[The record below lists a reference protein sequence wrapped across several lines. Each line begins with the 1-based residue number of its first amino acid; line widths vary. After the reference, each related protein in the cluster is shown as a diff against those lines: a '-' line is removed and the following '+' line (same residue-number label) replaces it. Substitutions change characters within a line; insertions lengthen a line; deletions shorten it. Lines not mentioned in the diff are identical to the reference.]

1 MDHTTSSK
9 RCRRRLCKR
18 KLVRSEGPD
27 SSQCDPAQ
35 KPPVKRSGASAQQ
48 EVNARLCWHGHVPFH
63 THHKDGVLICD
74 DFLAGHCLLGEE
86 CQQHHT
92 PRPYHWQLRQTHT
105 RDWVN
110 VSELG
115 QKHLEAL
122 FCNPD
127 KTDITL
133 SCENAGGQG
142 DLVQRQH
149 SAFSKLDLNTLIP
162 QNNWSYNKVRRLATT
177 SNTDLNPHFLTKW
190 NLYWQE
196 LGKWKLY
203 KEPVVSQLEAAF
215 EKGMWNQAFMLDG
228 NLYNVDLKKYTQCN
242 IKTNFIRE
250 VRRRPQLISDT
261 ELWPLIKTLPLEES
275 KKQPV
280 VSGPDPLKPSKRRLP
295 PTWVPGHPRKEIFAQ
310 IPVLKSGV
318 AFACIHSLF
327 HSSLSKSE
335 AIILDIYQIQN
346 MHQWTKYTIQL
357 LLAPD
362 QGMTALP
369 VVGPR
374 LPGLPPQSQTSLPPQ
389 SNPGSSQPPQGVLRE
404 IPPAILCKIGQ
415 ETVQDIVSRSMEIF
429 HLMRAT
435 QLPNGVTQSHA
446 VYQDRF
452 HKLQEHLR
460 QLALLFRKLRLLF
473 EKCAET
479 TAELGEMPSELI
491 PYLGEEAHGFQV
503 DPCGFTS
510 QWERQEVFKLPNGV
524 TQSHA
529 VYQDRFHKLQEH
541 LRQLAL
547 LFRKLRLLYEKCAE
561 TTAELSEMPSELI
574 PYLGEEAHGFQ
585 VDPCGF
591 TSQWERQEVFKLC
604 LPAGESEAEEPGD
617 EAADGPNAQ
626 PAVGRERHADPEEVT
641 PPCPC
646 ERHADPEEVTPP
658 CPCERHADPEEVTP
672 PCPCERH
679 ADPEEVTPP
688 CPCERHA
695 DPEEVTPPCPCERH
709 ADPEEVTPPCPCE
722 RHADPEEVTP
732 PCPCERHADPEEVTP
747 PCPCERHADPEEVT
761 PPCPCERHA
770 DPEEVTPPCP
780 CERHADPEEVTPPCP
795 CPEEAWVCSA
805 HQGPGNPLIYF
816 KIPLISGIL
825 SFRDPHCVSMH
836 CLLPVLHYHLPEC

>member
-9 RCRRRLCKR
+9 RCRRMLFKR
-18 KLVRSEGPD
+18 QLVRSEGPD

-35 KPPVKRSGASAQQ
+35 KPPVKKSRASAQQ
-48 EVNARLCWHGHVPFH
+48 EVKVRLCWHGHVPYH

-92 PRPYHWQLRQTHT
+92 PRPYHWQLRQTLT

-133 SCENAGGQG
+133 SCENAGEQE

-228 NLYNVDLKKYTQCN
+228 NLYNVDLKKYTQRN

-295 PTWVPGHPRKEIFAQ
+295 PTWVPGHPRKEVFTQ

-318 AFACIHSLF
+318 AYACIHNLF

-346 MHQWTKYTIQL
+346 MHLWTKYTIQKKFMSRGL
-357 LLAPD
+357 SSAEMSQLE
-362 QGMTALP
+362 LP
-369 VVGPR
+369 
-374 LPGLPPQSQTSLPPQ
+374 L
-389 SNPGSSQPPQGVLRE
+389 
-404 IPPAILCKIGQ
+404 
-415 ETVQDIVSRSMEIF
+415 F
-429 HLMRAT
+429 H
-435 QLPNGVTQSHA
+435 G
-446 VYQDRF
+446 
-452 HKLQEHLR
+452 
-460 QLALLFRKLRLLF
+460 
-473 EKCAET
+473 T
-479 TAELGEMPSELI
+479 T
-491 PYLGEEAHGFQV
+491 EEAVQSICKNNFDPRVSGQKHGSNYGQGTYFAKNAS
-503 DPCGFTS
+503 CS
-510 QWERQEVFKLPNGV
+510 
-524 TQSHA
+524 A
-529 VYQDRFHKLQEH
+529 RFAIESKSGLSYMF
-541 LRQLAL
+541 LAMVL
-547 LFRKLRLLYEKCAE
+547 VGK
-561 TTAELSEMPSELI
+561 S
-574 PYLGEEAHGFQ
+574 
-585 VDPCGF
+585 
-591 TSQWERQEVFKLC
+591 
-604 LPAGESEAEEPGD
+604 
-617 EAADGPNAQ
+617 
-626 PAVGRERHADPEEVT
+626 AVGE
-641 PPCPC
+641 
-646 ERHADPEEVTPP
+646 
-658 CPCERHADPEEVTP
+658 
-672 PCPCERH
+672 
-679 ADPEEVTPP
+679 
-688 CPCERHA
+688 
-695 DPEEVTPPCPCERH
+695 
-709 ADPEEVTPPCPCE
+709 
-722 RHADPEEVTP
+722 
-732 PCPCERHADPEEVTP
+732 
-747 PCPCERHADPEEVT
+747 
-761 PPCPCERHA
+761 
-770 DPEEVTPPCP
+770 
-780 CERHADPEEVTPPCP
+780 
-795 CPEEAWVCSA
+795 
-805 HQGPGNPLIYF
+805 Q
-816 KIPLISGIL
+816 
-825 SFRDPHCVSMH
+825 SFRRPPPLEPDSPTSDLYNSCVDKKQQPQMFVIFDS
-836 CLLPVLHYHLPEC
+836 CQCYPYFLIHYKKLTDTVNVF